1 MRYLEGLKLL
11 SSAAFMRTSFYLAAA
26 LALATEAAEAQA
38 PTPSAESKVKVKT
51 KASRTVATA
60 KPIATDWSVPY
71 AARITPAELKQDLSL
86 LASDAYEGRGTGQKG
101 QKMAADYL
109 AKAFK
114 AAGLT
119 GPVPNSAN
127 PYFQRFMLHRV
138 GVDSSSSIQIGS
150 RTFVLNKDFYVIL
163 RDPAAASATI
173 QPTFVGYGISTP
185 AYADFA
191 ASAPDLQH
199 KDLVVLLGEP
209 QTKAGQPL
217 LGKNGQPS
225 PYGLSGIAEM
235 GERSPALRSLAPRS
249 TFRIMPSAAAFAKVP
264 QDYPFLFGQGPDDQI
279 SFPGEQEPVPTGT
292 STNVFFISPEMGA
305 ALLGTTPAGLAQYQQ
320 AVAAAGKPVAPA
332 FKPGP
337 VELRVRN
344 RAGDFTT
351 ENVLGYLEGSDKKD
365 EVLVLSAHYDHIG
378 RKNGV
383 VYNGAD
389 DDGSGTVSVLAM
401 ARAFALAKKD
411 GHGPRRSLLFLAN
424 VGEEVSLLGSRYY
437 TDHPVFPLANTV
449 ALLHLDMVGRVDSAH
464 QSKGDY
470 LYLIGDNWLSTDL
483 HMLSEATNQQYHPL
497 ALDYKY
503 NSIADPAHLY
513 SRSDHYNFSKHQVP
527 VIFYASGFH
536 ADYHQPTDDVAT
548 IDFPAMT
555 RRGQAIFHMA
565 WAVANRDQR
574 PVVDAQHR
582 STAFAPAAADL
593 ARYAGTYTSPQLPM
607 KIAISQSGT
616 TLTAKPTYQAALPL
630 EAVAPGVFKAD
641 QVGARVEFDPARP
654 GFTFKQGGSSYVFT
668 KE

>member
-1 MRYLEGLKLL
+1 
-11 SSAAFMRTSFYLAAA
+11 MRTSLYLAAA
-26 LALATEAAEAQA
+26 LVLAAGSAAAQA
-38 PTPSAESKVKVKT
+38 PTPSARGKVKVKPR
-51 KASRTVATA
+51 ASHRAEA
-60 KPIATDWSVPY
+60 AQAQPAATDWSVPY
-71 AARITPAELKQDLSL
+71 AANITPAELRQDLTV
-86 LASDAYEGRGTGQKG
+86 LASDAYEGRETGRKG

-114 AAGLT
+114 AAGLA
-119 GPVPNSAN
+119 GPVLNSVN
-127 PYFQRFMLHRV
+127 PYFQRFMLRRV

-163 RDPAAASATI
+163 RDPAAASSTI

-209 QTKAGQPL
+209 QTQAGQPL
-217 LGKNGQPS
+217 LGQNGQPS
-225 PYGLSGIAEM
+225 SYGSTGMAEM
-235 GERSPALRSLAPRS
+235 VERSPALRSLAPRS

-279 SFPGEQEPVPTGT
+279 AFPGEQQPAPTGT
-292 STNVFFISPEMGA
+292 GSNVFFVSPEMGA
-305 ALLGTTPAGLAQYQQ
+305 ALLDTTPTGLTQYQQ
-320 AVAAAGKPVAPA
+320 AVAAAGKPVASA
-332 FKPGP
+332 FKPGQ

-344 RAGDFTT
+344 RTGNFTT
-351 ENVLGYLEGSDKKD
+351 ENVLGYLEGSDKKN
-365 EVLVLSAHYDHIG
+365 EVVVLSAHYDHIG

-383 VYNGAD
+383 IYNGAD

-401 ARAFALAKKD
+401 ARAFAQAKKD
-411 GHGPRRSLLFLAN
+411 GHGPRRSILFLAN
-424 VGEEVSLLGSRYY
+424 VGEEVGLLGSRYY
-437 TDHPVFPLANTV
+437 TDHPVFPLANTAAV
-449 ALLHLDMVGRVDSAH
+449 LHMDMVGRVDSAH
-464 QSKGDY
+464 QGKGDY

-483 HMLSEATNQQYHPL
+483 HTLSEATNQQYHPL

-513 SRSDHYNFSKHQVP
+513 YRSDHYNFSKHQVP

-536 ADYHQPTDDVAT
+536 ADYHQATDDVAK
-548 IDFPAMT
+548 IDFPAMA
-555 RRGQAIFHMA
+555 RRDQFIFHTA
-565 WAVANRDQR
+565 WALANRDQR

-582 STAFAPAAADL
+582 NTSFTPTAADL
-593 ARYAGTYTSPQLPM
+593 ARYAGTYANTQLPL
-607 KIAISQSGT
+607 KIAITQTGAA
-616 TLTAKPTYQAALPL
+616 LTAKPTYQPALPL
-630 EAVAPGVFKAD
+630 EAVGPGVFKAD
-641 QVGARVEFDPARP
+641 AAGIRMEFDPTKAV
-654 GFTFKQGGSSYVFT
+654 FTLQQGGGNFVFT

>member
-1 MRYLEGLKLL
+1 
-11 SSAAFMRTSFYLAAA
+11 MRTSFYLAAA
-26 LALATEAAEAQA
+26 LVLAAGSAAAQA
-38 PTPSAESKVKVKT
+38 PTPSAGGKVKAKT
-51 KASRTVATA
+51 KTSRTAAAA
-60 KPIATDWSVPY
+60 KPVATDWSLPY
-71 AARITPAELKQDLSL
+71 AASITPAELKQDLSV

-109 AKAFK
+109 VKAFK

-138 GVDSSSSIQIGS
+138 GIDSSSSIQIGN

-173 QPTFVGYGISTP
+173 QPTFVGYGISTA

-191 ASAPDLQH
+191 TSSPDLQH

-209 QTKAGQPL
+209 QTKTGKPL
-217 LGKNGQPS
+217 LGKDGKSS

-264 QDYPFLFGQGPDDQI
+264 HDYPFLFGQGPDDQI
-279 SFPGEQEPVPTGT
+279 SFPDEHGPSPTGT
-292 STNVFFISPEMGA
+292 GSNVFFVSPEMGA
-305 ALLGTTPAGLAQYQQ
+305 ALLGTTPAGLTQYQQ
-320 AVAAAGKPVAPA
+320 AVADAGKPVAPA

-337 VELRVRN
+337 VELRVKN
-344 RAGDFTT
+344 RAGNFTT

-365 EVLVLSAHYDHIG
+365 EVVVMSAHYDHIG

-401 ARAFALAKKD
+401 ARAFAQAKKD
-411 GHGPRRSLLFLAN
+411 GHGPRRSILFLAN
-424 VGEEVSLLGSRYY
+424 VGEEVGLLGSRYY

-449 ALLHLDMVGRVDSAH
+449 TVLHMDMVGRVDSAH
-464 QSKGDY
+464 QGKGNY
-470 LYLIGDNWLSTDL
+470 LYIIGDNWLSTDL
-483 HMLSEATNQQYHPL
+483 HTLSEAINQQYHPL

-503 NSIADPAHLY
+503 NSITDPNHLY

-536 ADYHQPTDDVAT
+536 ADYHQATDDVDK
-548 IDFPAMT
+548 IDFAAMA
-555 RRGQAIFHMA
+555 RRDQFIFHTA
-565 WAVANRDQR
+565 WVLANRDQR
-574 PVVDAQHR
+574 PVIDAQHR
-582 STAFAPAAADL
+582 STSFAPTGADL
-593 ARYAGTYTSPQLPM
+593 ARYTGTYANTQLPL
-607 KIAISQSGT
+607 KIAINQTGA
-616 TLTAKPTYQAALPL
+616 TLTAKLGYQTAMPL
-630 EAVAPGVFKAD
+630 EAVGPGIFKAD
-641 QVGARVEFDPARP
+641 AAGIRMDFDPTKAV
-654 GFTFKQGGSSYVFT
+654 FTLQQGGGNFVFT